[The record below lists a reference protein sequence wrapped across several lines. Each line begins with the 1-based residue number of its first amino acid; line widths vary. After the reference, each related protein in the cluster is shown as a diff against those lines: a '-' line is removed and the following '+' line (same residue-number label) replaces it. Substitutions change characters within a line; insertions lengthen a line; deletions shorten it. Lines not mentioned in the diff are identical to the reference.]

1 MNSNYYFNDKN
12 STELKERIFQLIR
25 GANRYIK
32 TGNFLFKDSNLNK
45 VLLEAVERGVAIF
58 VLSNIKGGENRS
70 KCSSPDY
77 KDETDPHIPNLH
89 ELHRKGIHVHCNDNL
104 HAKFLIC
111 DGAEGLLMSAN
122 YTPDSLSGNPESGV
136 DLFGNELID
145 MEFVF
150 DKLFMSPDIKL
161 SEDGK
166 EYRYLKSEKPLPEDT
181 FNQVGSE
188 SRLRLTAASQKQTNL
203 AKCHVRTLYDSILDI
218 INKAEKEL
226 TVVSWSFK
234 NLENLPEFNKA
245 LEAAI
250 DRMVNV
256 HIYYN
261 NKAETKKVEITEG
274 QLKKLHD
281 SNFFKQNCH
290 PFPYNHSKCVISE
303 KDGILFTSN
312 IDGWS
317 GLLSGFEVGCLLNE
331 NQRNKALLR
340 IKQNIQNG
348 K

>member
-32 TGNFLFKDSNLNK
+32 TGNFLFKDSSLNK
-45 VLLEAVERGVAIF
+45 VLFDAVERGVAIF

-136 DLFGNELID
+136 DLFGNELKD

-150 DKLFMSPDIKL
+150 DKLFMNPDIKL

-166 EYRYLKSEKPLPEDT
+166 EYRYLKSERPLPEDT
-181 FNQVGSE
+181 FNKVGSE
-188 SRLRLTAASQKQTNL
+188 SCLRLTAASQKQTNL

-226 TVVSWSFK
+226 TVVSYSFNK
-234 NLENLPEFNKA
+234 VNNLTEFNKA
-245 LEAAI
+245 LKAAI
-250 DRMVNV
+250 DRNINIY
-256 HIYYN
+256 IYYN
-261 NKAETKKVEITEG
+261 NNTEPGKVKNTES
-274 QLKKLHD
+274 QLKELLDLKLFH
-281 SNFFKQNCH
+281 QICH

-340 IKQNIQNG
+340 IKQNVQNG